1 MELKNKVAIITGGA
15 SGLGRAT
22 AIRYARSG
30 ANVIVAD
37 TNISEG
43 EKTAELIR
51 GKKGTAEFVHT
62 DVTSENDVINM
73 MDVVKGK
80 FAKLDVLVT
89 CAGILLSPNTRV
101 DQFEVVDWDRVID
114 VNLKGTFLCVKHAVS
129 LMVQPSGG
137 IILMIAS
144 GAGVLGGSS
153 SVAYAAS
160 KGGVHGFGLTLAGQ
174 LKPLNIR
181 VHVILPG
188 NMATTLKLNVIGEIA
203 EKAGES
209 RKGAIK
215 AQLPG
220 LLKPEITAE
229 LLTNLVS
236 DIGTSAQDTLLIQS
250 ADWAKI
256 FEDQK
261 RST

>member
-43 EKTAELIR
+43 EKTAELI
-51 GKKGTAEFVHT
+51 GAKEGTAEFVHT
-62 DVTSENDVINM
+62 DVTSENDVINV
-73 MDVVKGK
+73 MDVVKRK

-129 LMVQPSGG
+129 LMEQPSSG

-181 VHVILPG
+181 VHVVLPG

-209 RKGAIK
+209 RTGAIK

-250 ADWAKI
+250 AEWAKI

>member
-1 MELKNKVAIITGGA
+1 MVLENKVAIITGGA
-15 SGLGRAT
+15 SGLGEAT
-22 AIRYARSG
+22 AIRYAGSG
-30 ANVIVAD
+30 ASVIVAD
-37 TNISEG
+37 TNTSGG
-43 EKTAELIR
+43 EKTVELIR
-51 GKKGTAEFVHT
+51 EKGGTAEFVHT

-73 MDVVKGK
+73 INVAKGK
-80 FAKLDVLVT
+80 FAKLDALVT

-101 DQFEVVDWDRVID
+101 DQFEATDWDKVID

-129 LMVQPSGG
+129 LMGQHDSGV
-137 IILMIAS
+137 ILMIAS

-160 KGGVHGFGLTLAGQ
+160 KGGVYGFGLTLAGQ

-188 NMATTLKLNVIGEIA
+188 NMETTLKLNVIGEIA
-203 EKAGES
+203 EKAGGS
-209 RKGAIK
+209 RQEAIK
-215 AQLPG
+215 AQLPS
-220 LLKPEITAE
+220 LLKPEVTAE

-250 ADWAKI
+250 AAWTKI

-261 RST
+261 RSS